1 MSTPGQLALLILS
14 ILLFAVGGVV
24 SLLRIRGERP
34 GLRLIAKQCLYWGW
48 LAAGAVLVWHSI
60 HRGSWLPLE
69 DNFDALVWLGFLL
82 AAFVLYVQGRRPV
95 GGIDWFLMP
104 IVTLLLVAAAI
115 FGQAKPHLYTQRTW
129 AWVHRVTAYGGAVA
143 FAVAG
148 AVGAMYLINNRR
160 LRNKTPLAATGPKFA
175 SLERLEHFTRVSV
188 TLGFALLTVGL
199 ITGLFEVL
207 RSNGGTRLG
216 AHWFLQPKV
225 LLAFSVWVV
234 YALVLH
240 APINPSFRGRKAAML
255 SIVGFVLMVGVLI
268 AVQFMPQTVAG
279 GAR

>member
-1 MSTPGQLALLILS
+1 MPTPGQLALLILA
-14 ILLFAVGGVV
+14 ITLFAVGGIT
-24 SLLRIRGERP
+24 SLLRVKDERA
-34 GLRLIAKQCLYWGW
+34 GLRLIAKQCLYWGL

-104 IVTLLLVAAAI
+104 IVILLLIAAAV

-129 AWVHRVTAYGGAVA
+129 SWVHRVTAYGGAVA

-160 LRNKTPLAATGPKFA
+160 LRNKAVLSAGGPKFA

-207 RSNGGTRLG
+207 RNNGGALG

-225 LLAFSVWVV
+225 LLAFGVWVV

-240 APINPSFRGRKAAML
+240 APINPSFRGRRAAML
-255 SIVGFVLMVGVLI
+255 SIVGFVLMIGVLI
-268 AVQFMPQTVAG
+268 AVQFMPQAAG
-279 GAR
+279 GRR